1 MPCFIVPHS
10 NTSHFPALVVC
21 AGFNLKGQL
30 ERGGQVA
37 TETWRVGTLCLI
49 THKFTAACQ
58 EGGRELV
65 PWKGQ
70 ALCGGFT

>member
-1 MPCFIVPHS
+1 MPCFIVPRS
-10 NTSHFPALVVC
+10 STSHFPALVVC
-21 AGFNLKGQL
+21 AGFNLKGQPK
-30 ERGGQVA
+30 RGGQTA
-37 TETWRVGTLCLI
+37 TETRHVGTLCLI